1 MNDCKNKKYI
11 SEKVYHKTKAN
22 TNIYSEILFV
32 FSIDKRLFEMYYV
45 TTITTNTCS
54 EIQEVVL

>member
-1 MNDCKNKKYI
+1 MNDCKNYI
-11 SEKVYHKTKAN
+11 SKKVYHKTKA
-22 TNIYSEILFV
+22 ISILYSEILFV
-32 FSIDKRLFEMYYV
+32 FSIDKRLFDMYYV

>member
-1 MNDCKNKKYI
+1 MIVKIKII
-11 SEKVYHKTKAN
+11 SQKKVYHKIKAN
-22 TNIYSEILFV
+22 ANIYSEILFV